1 MTQQHN
7 YWRADITGLRA
18 LAVIPVV
25 LYHAFPGLMPGG
37 FVGVDIFFVISGY
50 LISGII
56 FRSLIAKNRVDY
68 VDFYAKRIR
77 RILPNLLLLLC
88 FCLVVGYFFLFDDE
102 LFELSRQTYSSAGFY
117 QNFRLL
123 EDVDYFAPAAE
134 RQPLL
139 HLWSL
144 AIEEQFY
151 IFFPLLCG
159 VIWRFTKSVRA
170 LGILVGAIT
179 LGSLAFCLS
188 VPDQRFNFYF
198 PLTRF
203 WELGFGIVLSY
214 AETFKIWSAKNWAL
228 STRNGMSVTA
238 LLMLVAAFLGFDHD
252 TVFPGVAS
260 LLPVLGAVLLISS
273 HEDAVVNRWLT
284 GKSVVFVGLIS
295 YSLYLW
301 HWPFLVFQKIV
312 LPTLSWGEGWA
323 LLLSVAVSI
332 FIYRFVE
339 VPARKADTKAVYL
352 LLLAM
357 MLVVG
362 SAQGLKKSSH
372 EACARPGLSTFMSML
387 LEDQRQAKAW
397 DVGARLKGD
406 IRSMQVGDGEGNLDL
421 LLVGDSHM
429 EQNLL
434 RFKYLSERLNL
445 SMVSLTHAGTLAAPH
460 VEDPDSM
467 VLIQEFEN
475 LLINRKPKVV
485 VWAQKWGIYAE
496 SSTLKY
502 SNGVEKISMS
512 EGGFVRVLSEFRGL
526 AESNPDVRFFFIL
539 DAPWDDYSYHY
550 PNRTGRA
557 FVRQSEIAA
566 VKSVDLPVD
575 NVWRKGNEL
584 VAEGVSDFAVVID
597 PLNFVCPKSSCNL
610 FNYKDDDHLR
620 QDYVREHG
628 VWLDP
633 IFEYI
638 RSIK

>member
-56 FRSLIAKNRVDY
+56 FRSLIAKNKVDY

-102 LFELSRQTYSSAGFY
+102 LKELSKQVYSSAGFY

-159 VIWRFTKSVRA
+159 LIWRFTKSIRA
-170 LGILVGAIT
+170 LGILVGVIT

-188 VPDQRFNFYF
+188 VSDQRFNFYF

-214 AETFKIWSAKNWAL
+214 AETFRIWNAKNWAL

-301 HWPFLVFQKIV
+301 HWPFLVFQKKV

-332 FIYRFVE
+332 FIYRAAE
-339 VPARKADTKAVYL
+339 VPARKAGIKVVYL
-352 LLLAM
+352 LLLA
-357 MLVVG
+357 LVLVIG
-362 SAQGLKKSSH
+362 LAQGVRKMAH
-372 EACARPGLSTFMSML
+372 ESWTRPGLSSLMSVL
-387 LEDQRQAKAW
+387 VEDKQRAAPW
-397 DVGARLKGD
+397 NTGFRMKGD
-406 IRSMQVGDGEGNLDL
+406 VRSMQVGGNEGVLDL
-421 LLVGDSHM
+421 ILLGDSHM
-429 EQNLL
+429 EQNLM
-434 RFKYLSERLNL
+434 RFKDLAEGLNL
-445 SMVSLTHAGTLAAPH
+445 SMISLTHGGTLAASH
-460 VEDPDSM
+460 VEDPSSRLLM
-467 VLIQEFEN
+467 QEFEA
-475 LLINRKPKVV
+475 LFQNRKPKVV
-485 VWAQKWGIYAE
+485 VWAQKWGYYAE
-496 SSTLKY
+496 SSSLKY
-502 SNGVEKISMS
+502 SNGEEELSLRD
-512 EGGFVRVLSEFRGL
+512 GGFVEVLNDLRKL
-526 AESNPDVRFFFIL
+526 AERNPDVRFFFIL
-539 DAPWDDYSYHY
+539 DAPWDGYSYDY
-550 PNRTGRA
+550 PKRIGRA
-557 FVRQSEIAA
+557 FVSEGEILALRA
-566 VKSVDLPVD
+566 VDLPLD
-575 NVWRKGNEL
+575 NAWKVGNRL
-584 VAEGVSDFAVVID
+584 VAERVSDFAVVID

>member
-18 LAVIPVV
+18 LVVIPVV

-56 FRSLIAKNRVDY
+56 FRSLIAKNKVDY

-77 RILPNLLLLLC
+77 RILPNLLLLLS

-102 LFELSRQTYSSAGFY
+102 LKELSKQVYSSAGFY

-159 VIWRFTKSVRA
+159 LIWRFTKSVRA

-214 AETFKIWSAKNWAL
+214 AETFRIWSAKHWAL
-228 STRNGMSVTA
+228 STRNGMSFVA

-252 TVFPGVAS
+252 TVFPGIAS
-260 LLPVLGAVLLISS
+260 LLPVFGAVLLISS

-284 GKSVVFVGLIS
+284 GKPVVFVGLIS

-301 HWPFLVFQKIV
+301 HWPFLVFQELIFPESSTPARLLTVALSVIV
-312 LPTLSWGEGWA
+312 SFAIYIAVENPVRHMKRKSCLVLLGLLMLMAGFGLLTNKLVRKGEVAEGERLVIPWA
-323 LLLSVAVSI
+323 QSIAQWRARLGAEFPWVEKEGLLLFDSHPGT
-332 FIYRFVE
+332 
-339 VPARKADTKAVYL
+339 VPEIL
-352 LLLAM
+352 
-357 MLVVG
+357 
-362 SAQGLKKSSH
+362 
-372 EACARPGLSTFMSML
+372 
-387 LEDQRQAKAW
+387 W
-397 DVGARLKGD
+397 
-406 IRSMQVGDGEGNLDL
+406 
-421 LLVGDSHM
+421 VGDSHTG
-429 EQNLL
+429 QYAFRIRDLALKNNISVRIISGSGCFAGDHIPVRPACA
-434 RFKYLSERLNL
+434 RFVETWKRVVEE
-445 SMVSLTHAGTLAAPH
+445 VSP
-460 VEDPDSM
+460 
-467 VLIQEFEN
+467 
-475 LLINRKPKVV
+475 KKVV
-485 VWAQKWGIYAE
+485 LSQYWTRYL
-496 SSTLKY
+496 LKKDNWY
-502 SNGVEKISMS
+502 RSGEGRVRFDR
-512 EGGFVRVLSEFRGL
+512 GGFAL
-526 AESNPDVRFFFIL
+526 AMGGFARYVDAHPNVRFFVLEGAPAGDDL
-539 DAPWDDYSYHY
+539 DIRMRV
-550 PNRTGRA
+550 NRLSRENIN
-557 FVRQSEIAA
+557 F
-566 VKSVDLPVD
+566 DLPY
-575 NVWRKGNEL
+575 W
-584 VAEGVSDFAVVID
+584 VSVPDGEWVRARGIVKKALQEKVE
-597 PLNFVCPKSSCNL
+597 FVSYSRLICPGGLCDARFYMDSN
-610 FNYKDDDHLR
+610 HLSPIFLR
-620 QDYVREHG
+620 DRA
-628 VWLDP
+628 VWLDG
-633 IFEYI
+633 IFE
-638 RSIK
+638 

>member
-56 FRSLIAKNRVDY
+56 FRSLIAKNKVDY

-77 RILPNLLLLLC
+77 RILPNLLLLLS

-102 LFELSRQTYSSAGFY
+102 LKELSKQVYSSAGFY

-159 VIWRFTKSVRA
+159 LIWRFTKSVRA

-214 AETFKIWSAKNWAL
+214 AETFRIWSAKHWAL
-228 STRNGMSVTA
+228 STRNGMSFAA

-252 TVFPGVAS
+252 TVFPGIAS
-260 LLPVLGAVLLISS
+260 LLPVFGAVLLISS

-284 GKSVVFVGLIS
+284 GKPVVFVGLIS
-295 YSLYLW
+295 YLLYL
-301 HWPFLVFQKIV
+301 
-312 LPTLSWGEGWA
+312 
-323 LLLSVAVSI
+323 
-332 FIYRFVE
+332 
-339 VPARKADTKAVYL
+339 
-352 LLLAM
+352 
-357 MLVVG
+357 
-362 SAQGLKKSSH
+362 
-372 EACARPGLSTFMSML
+372 
-387 LEDQRQAKAW
+387 
-397 DVGARLKGD
+397 
-406 IRSMQVGDGEGNLDL
+406 
-421 LLVGDSHM
+421 
-429 EQNLL
+429 
-434 RFKYLSERLNL
+434 
-445 SMVSLTHAGTLAAPH
+445 
-460 VEDPDSM
+460 
-467 VLIQEFEN
+467 
-475 LLINRKPKVV
+475 
-485 VWAQKWGIYAE
+485 
-496 SSTLKY
+496 
-502 SNGVEKISMS
+502 
-512 EGGFVRVLSEFRGL
+512 
-526 AESNPDVRFFFIL
+526 
-539 DAPWDDYSYHY
+539 
-550 PNRTGRA
+550 
-557 FVRQSEIAA
+557 
-566 VKSVDLPVD
+566 
-575 NVWRKGNEL
+575 
-584 VAEGVSDFAVVID
+584 
-597 PLNFVCPKSSCNL
+597 
-610 FNYKDDDHLR
+610 
-620 QDYVREHG
+620 
-628 VWLDP
+628 
-633 IFEYI
+633 
-638 RSIK
+638 